1 MQSQKRNKRKMKFKV
16 NNSTCFSI
24 FYVCLVIIFNGCNTG
39 NYQKNT
45 SIEKGKYLFSEDIRY
60 AQGFKIDYYEEYTR
74 VIINNPWQENREIYR
89 AYYLVKTDSIEIP
102 EEGIKVKVPL
112 TSISVNTFSYFEF
125 LSLLGE
131 LDKVTGVTDGS
142 RIYNPE
148 ILNKISEGQII
159 DLGDP
164 FNPNIEKTIALSP
177 QAVINSAYAQLD
189 NYSLRLTQAGLPIIY
204 SLEWMENNPLARAE
218 WIKMIAAFF
227 EKGALADTLFNNI
240 EERYLAVR
248 EIAYEPDTRKKVMT
262 GDIFQGTWYVPGGD
276 SFNAALFRDA
286 GLKYIYENNNMS
298 GSIGLDIESI
308 LTQFGESDIWFGCEA
323 DRYSDLAA
331 KDSKYMLLKPYK
343 EKQIFNNH
351 NRTTKTGGNDYFES
365 SIAHPD
371 LILSDIVKAAYPE
384 KLHNYSFTY
393 IRPLN

>member
-1 MQSQKRNKRKMKFKV
+1 MKFKV

-164 FNPNIEKTIALSP
+164 FNPNIEKTIVLSP

>member
-1 MQSQKRNKRKMKFKV
+1 MKFKV

-45 SIEKGKYLFSEDIRY
+45 SIENGKYLFSEDIRY

-189 NYSLRLTQAGLPIIY
+189 NYSLRLTQAGFPIIY

>member
-1 MQSQKRNKRKMKFKV
+1 MKFKV

-262 GDIFQGTWYVPGGD
+262 GDIFQGTWYVSGGD

-298 GSIGLDIESI
+298 GSIGLDIESV

-323 DRYSDLAA
+323 DRYTDLAA

>member
-1 MQSQKRNKRKMKFKV
+1 MKFKV

-189 NYSLRLTQAGLPIIY
+189 NYSLRLTQAGFPIIY
-204 SLEWMENNPLARAE
+204 SWEWMENNPLARAE

-298 GSIGLDIESI
+298 GSIGLDIESV

-393 IRPLN
+393 IKPLN

>member
-1 MQSQKRNKRKMKFKV
+1 MKFKV

-24 FYVCLVIIFNGCNTG
+24 FYVCLVIIFNGCSTG

-125 LSLLGE
+125 LSLLGK

-298 GSIGLDIESI
+298 GSIGLDIESV

-393 IRPLN
+393 IKPLN

>member
-1 MQSQKRNKRKMKFKV
+1 MKFKV

-189 NYSLRLTQAGLPIIY
+189 NYSLRLTQAGFPIIY

-262 GDIFQGTWYVPGGD
+262 GDIFQGTWYVSGGD

-298 GSIGLDIESI
+298 GSIGLDIESV

-323 DRYSDLAA
+323 DRYTDLAA

>member
-1 MQSQKRNKRKMKFKV
+1 MKFKV

-189 NYSLRLTQAGLPIIY
+189 NYSLRLTQAGFPIIY

-262 GDIFQGTWYVPGGD
+262 GDIFQGTWYVSGGD

-298 GSIGLDIESI
+298 GSIGLDIESV

>member
-1 MQSQKRNKRKMKFKV
+1 MKFKV

-240 EERYLAVR
+240 EEKYLAVR

-262 GDIFQGTWYVPGGD
+262 GDIFQGTWYVSGGD

-298 GSIGLDIESI
+298 GSIGLDIESV

-323 DRYSDLAA
+323 DRYTDLAA

-393 IRPLN
+393 IKPLN

>member
-1 MQSQKRNKRKMKFKV
+1 MKFKV

-24 FYVCLVIIFNGCNTG
+24 FYVCLVIIFNGCRTG

-45 SIEKGKYLFSEDIRY
+45 SIEKGTYLFSEDIRY

-298 GSIGLDIESI
+298 GSIGLDIESV

-393 IRPLN
+393 IKPLN

>member
-1 MQSQKRNKRKMKFKV
+1 MKFKV

-298 GSIGLDIESI
+298 GSIGLDIESV

>member
-1 MQSQKRNKRKMKFKV
+1 MKFKV

-24 FYVCLVIIFNGCNTG
+24 FYVCLVIIFNGCSTG

-298 GSIGLDIESI
+298 GSIGLDIESV

-393 IRPLN
+393 IKPLN

>member
-1 MQSQKRNKRKMKFKV
+1 MKFKV

-189 NYSLRLTQAGLPIIY
+189 NYSLRLTQAGFPIIY
-204 SLEWMENNPLARAE
+204 SWEWMENNPLARAE

-298 GSIGLDIESI
+298 GSIGLDIESV

>member
-298 GSIGLDIESI
+298 GSIGLDIESV

>member
-1 MQSQKRNKRKMKFKV
+1 MKFKV

-45 SIEKGKYLFSEDIRY
+45 SIEKGTYLFSEDIRY

-189 NYSLRLTQAGLPIIY
+189 NYSLRLTQAGFPIIY

-286 GLKYIYENNNMS
+286 ALKYIYENNNMS

>member
-1 MQSQKRNKRKMKFKV
+1 MKFKV

-45 SIEKGKYLFSEDIRY
+45 SIEKGTYLFSEDIRY

-189 NYSLRLTQAGLPIIY
+189 NYSLRLTQAGFPIIY
-204 SLEWMENNPLARAE
+204 SLELMENNPLARAE

-298 GSIGLDIESI
+298 GSIGLDIESV

>member
-1 MQSQKRNKRKMKFKV
+1 MKFKV

-240 EERYLAVR
+240 EEKYLAVR

-262 GDIFQGTWYVPGGD
+262 GDIFQGTWYVSGGD

-298 GSIGLDIESI
+298 GSIGLDIESV

-323 DRYSDLAA
+323 DRYTDLAA

>member
-24 FYVCLVIIFNGCNTG
+24 FYVCLVIIFNGCSTG

-45 SIEKGKYLFSEDIRY
+45 SIEKGTYLFSEDIRY

-298 GSIGLDIESI
+298 GSIGLDIESV

>member
-1 MQSQKRNKRKMKFKV
+1 MKFKV

-24 FYVCLVIIFNGCNTG
+24 FYVCLVIIFNGCSTG

-298 GSIGLDIESI
+298 GSIGLDIESV

>member
-1 MQSQKRNKRKMKFKV
+1 MKFKV

-240 EERYLAVR
+240 EERYLAVIK
-248 EIAYEPDTRKKVMT
+248 IAYEPDTRKKVMT

-298 GSIGLDIESI
+298 GSIGLDIESV